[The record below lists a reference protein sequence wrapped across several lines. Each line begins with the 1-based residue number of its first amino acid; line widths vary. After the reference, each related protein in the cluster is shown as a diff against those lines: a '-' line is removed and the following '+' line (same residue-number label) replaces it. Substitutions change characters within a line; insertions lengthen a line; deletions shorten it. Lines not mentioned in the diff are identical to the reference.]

1 MEQTY
6 ALDLARHGFQTA
18 LMVMLPLMAVS
29 LFIGLLVSVFQS
41 VTQIQEQTLTFVPK
55 LLGIAAVVTFLGSWM
70 LTQLVS
76 FTHLCFTRIAEIGR
90 L

>member
-18 LMVMLPLMAVS
+18 ILILLPMMAVS
-29 LFIGLLVSVFQS
+29 LFIGLTVSVFQA
-41 VTQIQEQTLTFVPK
+41 VTQVQEATLTFVPK
-55 LLGIAAVVTFLGSWM
+55 LIGIAVVMTFLGSWM

-76 FTHLCFTRIAEIGR
+76 FTHLCFSRIAMIGR